1 MDESAEDRAR
11 EAIENKEKA
20 EARARE
26 IKLREEAAKKAYED
40 MTGKTEAKPADAA
53 KPAAVPAEQK

>member
-11 EAIENKEKA
+11 EAAENKERA

-26 IKLREEAAKKAYED
+26 IKLREEAAKKAYEE
-40 MTGKTEAKPADAA
+40 MTKPVD
-53 KPAAVPAEQK
+53 KK

>member
-1 MDESAEDRAR
+1 MTEPGESGFRR
-11 EAIENKEKA
+11 NGSGKEKA

-40 MTGKTEAKPADAA
+40 MTKPAE
-53 KPAAVPAEQK
+53 K